1 MSDEMFNE
9 LVDDVFVQDSDMNQD
24 IIKLDAEY
32 DIDESDNIDEVISEI
47 SINDKIAEYTKRYM
61 NGNASK
67 ENKLSFLKLKNQY
80 LIIKNIN
87 NYEDVEKG
95 LYKNKSRI
103 EIVRFEISR
112 IIKNMNGNEKV
123 SEQIANIERLL
134 QMYKGNLS
142 DDLYKRII
150 NLIIKIELILDM
162 RIGLFSE
169 LCIIFENELDRIEK
183 IYSDDNKIVVS
194 EANEDKMDEMDMS
207 YSRKK

>member
-1 MSDEMFNE
+1 MSDEIFNE
-9 LVDDVFVQDSDMNQD
+9 LVDDVFVQDYDLNQD

-32 DIDESDNIDEVISEI
+32 GIGESDNIDGVISEN

-87 NYEDVEKG
+87 NYEDVEKN

-162 RIGLFSE
+162 KIGLFSE

>member
-1 MSDEMFNE
+1 MSDEIFNE
-9 LVDDVFVQDSDMNQD
+9 LVDDVFVQDSDLNQD
-24 IIKLDAEY
+24 IIELDAEY
-32 DIDESDNIDEVISEI
+32 GIGESDNIDGVISEN

-80 LIIKNIN
+80 LVIKNIN
-87 NYEDVEKG
+87 NYEDVEKK

-103 EIVRFEISR
+103 EIVKFEISR

-134 QMYKGNLS
+134 QMYKGNMS

-162 RIGLFSE
+162 KIGLFSE

-194 EANEDKMDEMDMS
+194 EDNEDKMDEMDMS

>member
-1 MSDEMFNE
+1 MSDEIFNE
-9 LVDDVFVQDSDMNQD
+9 LVDDVFVQDSDLNQD

-32 DIDESDNIDEVISEI
+32 GIDESDNIDGVISEI

-87 NYEDVEKG
+87 NYEDVEKN

-162 RIGLFSE
+162 KIGLFSE

>member
-9 LVDDVFVQDSDMNQD
+9 LSDDVFVQDSDVNQD
-24 IIKLDAEY
+24 IVKLDANY
-32 DIDESDNIDEVISEI
+32 GLEVEFINEI
-47 SINDKIAEYTKRYM
+47 SLNDRIVKYTKRYM
-61 NGNASK
+61 NSNASK
-67 ENKLSFLKLKNQY
+67 DSKISFLKLKNQY
-80 LIIKNIN
+80 LIIKNID
-87 NYEDVEKG
+87 NYEDVEKK

-103 EIVRFEISR
+103 EIVKFEISR

-162 RIGLFSE
+162 KIGLFSE

-183 IYSDDNKIVVS
+183 IYSDDNKIV
-194 EANEDKMDEMDMS
+194 ATKLNDDDKTDEIDMS